1 MKIVLSVIEKKL
13 IHQLYSKYNMTVL
26 IQKREMVDTT
36 SFKMTIY
43 NFSSSFFEVGLF
55 RKNMVCYVFKHF
67 CQR

>member
-13 IHQLYSKYNMTVL
+13 ILQLYSKYNMTVL

-43 NFSSSFFEVGLF
+43 NFSSSFFESPVE
-55 RKNMVCYVFKHF
+55 N
-67 CQR
+67 

>member
-43 NFSSSFFEVGLF
+43 NFFSSFFESPVE
-55 RKNMVCYVFKHF
+55 N
-67 CQR
+67 

>member
-36 SFKMTIY
+36 FKMTIY
-43 NFSSSFFEVGLF
+43 NFSSSFFESPVE
-55 RKNMVCYVFKHF
+55 N
-67 CQR
+67 